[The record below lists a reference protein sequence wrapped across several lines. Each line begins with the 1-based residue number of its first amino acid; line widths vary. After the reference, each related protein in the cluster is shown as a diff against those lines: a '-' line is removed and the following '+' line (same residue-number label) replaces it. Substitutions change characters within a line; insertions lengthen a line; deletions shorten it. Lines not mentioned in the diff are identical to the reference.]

1 MNVLKTSIVSLSP
14 QNFFYP
20 FQALVIILLIKSLQ
34 SENNLIELEKEKEIV
49 DMDKTQQQ
57 VRKGYFLR
65 VYFVKCDT
73 DAMSRIINLCLCAYL
88 LCFTEKTH

>member
-20 FQALVIILLIKSLQ
+20 FQACAIILLIKSFY

-49 DMDKTQQQ
+49 DMDTTQQQ
-57 VRKGYFLR
+57 VGK
-65 VYFVKCDT
+65 
-73 DAMSRIINLCLCAYL
+73 
-88 LCFTEKTH
+88 